1 MKLLL
6 LFFLTILNSVYAYDI
21 DQILD
26 LYRKE
31 NDLSNKTKNEALG
44 HLVVYTRDDIE
55 RMQAYHLSDLIKS
68 HRMMRYDENMFGMPD
83 YSHEDPVPYS
93 SDLIKI
99 FINEH
104 EITSSFAGSGLF
116 IYGNI
121 ELGFVDHV
129 EVYTG
134 ASSNHVSTEP
144 SLITIKLYTKDPS
157 RELGASLQGYIGSRA
172 YNHLNASY
180 AGIEDDLE
188 YYLYASRTDAN
199 KKQYSHNNHTIS
211 KDYDELHALLTLS
224 YKNIALDGEILN
236 HKMSPLLSYS
246 MLATPRESSMEYSL
260 GRIGVRASFLDDD
273 SLTLSSSF
281 IRINDDIDFDLNGT
295 RWSNTFSDLFVKH
308 DTMTTTSVDDVF
320 DLKLEKMQ
328 TYDNHHFII
337 GSQFRSKQLHDVVTY
352 NKGILDDEPEFV
364 DTKILS
370 LYLQDDYII
379 DDQHIVTISGKAS
392 HYNNKSNRH
401 DEKFETYQG
410 RVGYIYSSNISL
422 FKIFASYLQNP
433 TEQYS
438 LALSLSDEL
447 SILEI
452 KSLTAEYQHTFDKHT
467 FIIYGHLT
475 NQDMPLNNMIS
486 KDISHNT
493 NTNGASLEYNYAFDK
508 FNTFESMI
516 YPNHSV
522 NSFSGDAIQD
532 IGSFLRVINS
542 WNKWDFFNEIIYY
555 ERLDSNIH
563 GTDYSAAVRYHPT
576 TDLTLS
582 IKGTNIFNTAAKSE
596 YQYVDKKNLA
606 AGLQSLYYS
615 PVDQFFSIGMEYK
628 F

>member
-1 MKLLL
+1 MKVFL
-6 LFFLTILNSVYAYDI
+6 LFLLTILNSAYAYDI

-26 LYRKE
+26 LYRKD

-68 HRMMRYDENMFGMPD
+68 HRMMRYDENMLGMPD
-83 YSHEDPVPYS
+83 FSHEDPIPYS

-144 SLITIKLYTKDPS
+144 SLVTIKLYTKDPS
-157 RELGASLQGYIGSRA
+157 RELGASLQGYVGSNA

-180 AGIEDDLE
+180 AGLEDDLK

-199 KKQYSHNNHTIS
+199 KQKYTNNNHTIS
-211 KDYDELHALLTLS
+211 RDYEELHALLTLS
-224 YKNIALDGEILN
+224 YKNIAIDAEIMN

-246 MLATPRESSMEYSL
+246 MLATPYESNIEYFL
-260 GRIGVRASFLDDD
+260 GRIAAKATFLDDD
-273 SLTLSSSF
+273 SLTLSGSF
-281 IRINDDIDFDLNGT
+281 INISEDLSLDLNGT
-295 RWSNTFSDLFVKH
+295 RWSNEISNLFIKH
-308 DTMTTTSVDDVF
+308 DTMKTQSIDDVF
-320 DLKLEKMQ
+320 DLKLEKTQ
-328 TYDNHHFII
+328 VYNNHHCIV

-352 NKGILDDEPEFV
+352 NRGVLDDEPEFV

-392 HYNNKSNRH
+392 YYDNESNRH
-401 DEKFETYQG
+401 DEEFETYQG
-410 RVGYIYSSNISL
+410 RIGYIYSSETSL
-422 FKIFASYLQNP
+422 FKVFASYLQNP

-447 SILEI
+447 KILEI
-452 KSLTAEYQHTFDKHT
+452 KSLTAEYQHTFNKHT

-475 NQDMPLNNMIS
+475 NQDIPLSNILS
-486 KDISHNT
+486 KDTSHNVDVY
-493 NTNGASLEYNYAFDK
+493 GASLEYNYDFDK
-508 FNTFESMI
+508 FNTFESML
-516 YPNHSV
+516 YNNHGVS
-522 NSFSGDAIQD
+522 SFSGDDIQD
-532 IGSFLRVINS
+532 IGGFLRVINS
-542 WNKWDFFNEIIYY
+542 WREWDFFNEIIYY
-555 ERLDSNIH
+555 ERLNSDTH
-563 GTDYSAAVRYHPT
+563 GTDYSASVRYHPT
-576 TDLTLS
+576 ADLTLS
-582 IKGTNIFNTAAKSE
+582 IKGTNIFDSAAKSE
-596 YQYVDKKNLA
+596 YQYLDIKNLA

-615 PVDQFFSIGMEYK
+615 PIDQFFSLGMEYK